1 MKHLKKKEL
10 QELEKL
16 LLQEREK
23 IIAHLK
29 KLSASQEILD
39 SNPNAGDSADV
50 ANLEVTQNN
59 LTKIG
64 SREMNLVK
72 KIDESLQKIKDG
84 TYGLCEECGEPI
96 PYKRLLVRP
105 VATLCI
111 ECKSRQE
118 LQEKRYSSR
127 AQEEE
132 EDIFESADET
142 SYTSVIEEE

>member
-16 LLQEREK
+16 LLEEREK

-132 EDIFESADET
+132 EDIFDSADET
-142 SYTSVIEEE
+142 SYTSVVEEE